1 MTYDNEYGT
10 CTLPAGVCF
19 STLRAAQFFT
29 SYFSRNVR
37 NVRGLMTVN
46 GQRATGGRTRDEE
59 DGRPPSLDMRTAL
72 PAAPRLVADAG
83 RHSGVLARP

>member
-10 CTLPAGVCF
+10 CTLLAGVCF
-19 STLRAAQFFT
+19 SALRAAQFFHQIFFAQ
-29 SYFSRNVR
+29 SS
-37 NVRGLMTVN
+37 
-46 GQRATGGRTRDEE
+46 QRPRLDDCEWPTGHGCTDEA